1 MEEVMSLNVSDP
13 KHNDDIEE
21 SLTGT
26 ETLLLEPN
34 SEADIVG
41 KRLGEIRTQRG
52 WTLKALAEQSKL
64 NINTLTMIEKGKS
77 SPSVGTLQRISRT
90 LDVPITALF
99 EVGEKAEQIIFTAH
113 DHRPETTCCEALI
126 QNLGKDLKSS
136 AIEPFIVTMQPHAGS
151 GGRTIIHSGYE
162 FAYCMSGKI
171 IYRIEEM
178 EYPMA
183 AGDSLVFAAKLPHR
197 WENAF
202 DGESQM
208 MLVLTPGE
216 QFQSQGDVHFHGK

>member
-1 MEEVMSLNVSDP
+1 MEEVMSTNVLGKNHNSDMAEI
-13 KHNDDIEE
+13 DAEIDQ
-21 SLTGT
+21 ST
-26 ETLLLEPN
+26 
-34 SEADIVG
+34 DIVG
-41 KRLGEIRTQRG
+41 LRLSEIRAQRG
-52 WTLKALAEQSKL
+52 WTLKTLAEHSKL
-64 NINTLTMIEKGKS
+64 NMNTLSMIENGKT
-77 SPSVGTLQRISRT
+77 SPSIGTLQRIART

-99 EVGEKAEQIIFTAH
+99 EMGEKPEQIIFTAH

-136 AIEPFIVTMQPHAGS
+136 AIEPFVVTMQPHAGS

-162 FAYCMSGKI
+162 FAYCMNGKI
-171 IYRIEEM
+171 LYRIEEI
-178 EYPMA
+178 EYPMV

-197 WENAF
+197 WENAH